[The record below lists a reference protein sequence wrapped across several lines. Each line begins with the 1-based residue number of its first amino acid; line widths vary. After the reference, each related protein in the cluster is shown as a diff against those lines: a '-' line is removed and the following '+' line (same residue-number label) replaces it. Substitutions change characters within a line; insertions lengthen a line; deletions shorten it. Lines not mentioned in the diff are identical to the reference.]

1 MKRISFVLVLLI
13 GGFELVA
20 QQQYFVFIQES
31 KGQPFYVRIKE
42 DSHSSSAIGHIILPQ
57 LKDSVYSFFIGFP
70 KDRYG
75 EQLFMIAINR
85 KDHGYELRN
94 LGGGRYKLYDLLTQ
108 QLIEPISTEA
118 ISDQTIKKTDTYSEL
133 MADVVKDSAVL
144 YTSAQD
150 TMSVDSNTVVK
161 KAEVADNRAGNVA
174 PKSDSV
180 NVKTTRKSH
189 KKESVTKRV
198 AKEASENDS
207 LAAKTAAEKT
217 QNDSLPSK
225 TAVGKAQK
233 DSSEIAGGT
242 DSASTTAG
250 NNEQVARLPLQNDN
264 MPARDRRDIIR
275 LSTENV
281 QEGKLMIFVDRTGAV
296 SDTIRLVIPRK
307 L

>member
-42 DSHSSSAIGHIILPQ
+42 DSHSSSSIGHLILPQ
-57 LKDSVYSFFIGFP
+57 LKDSVYSLFIGFP

-94 LGGGRYKLYDLLTQ
+94 MGGGRYKLYDLLTQ
-108 QLIEPISTEA
+108 QLIDPMSTETL
-118 ISDQTIKKTDTYSEL
+118 SDQTIRKTDTYSEL

-150 TMSVDSNTVVK
+150 TMSVDSNALVK
-161 KAEVADNRAGNVA
+161 KAESAGNRAEVVA

-180 NVKTTRKSH
+180 QVKTPRKTQ
-189 KKESVTKRV
+189 KKESITERI
-198 AKEASENDS
+198 ASAAFKNDS
-207 LAAKTAAEKT
+207 LAVNTSTENAER
-217 QNDSLPSK
+217 
-225 TAVGKAQK
+225 
-233 DSSEIAGGT
+233 DSSPVAVKI
-242 DSASTTAG
+242 DSTKVASG
-250 NNEQVARLPLQNDN
+250 DEQVVVQ
-264 MPARDRRDIIR
+264 MPSQKENTSGRDRRDIIR
-275 LSTENV
+275 LRTENV
-281 QEGKLMIFVDRTGAV
+281 QEGKLMIFVDRTGV
-296 SDTIRLVIPRK
+296 VNDTIRLVIPRR